1 MNAVLGEML
10 AILVRDPSGFLWI
23 VSAVNLLTFGYG
35 LRKRVWQSMRFR
47 IFALTQLLVFPV
59 VTALAFYYAIRPI
72 A

>member
-23 VSAVNLLTFGYG
+23 VSAVNLLTFVYG
-35 LRKRVWQSMRFR
+35 LQKRVWQTMRFR
-47 IFALTQLLVFPV
+47 IFALAQLLVFPA